1 MHLNTRN
8 IRIGFLTLAI
18 VIAMA
23 PVVLAQSILDARRL
37 EFTPSADH
45 ATVDDGG
52 IPFVE
57 SYSLAVYVSG
67 ATTPSQTVN
76 LGKPTPDSDGMIRL
90 DFVSLLAT
98 PLTAGV
104 VYETRVSAVGP
115 GGSSPSDPSNT
126 FGFSVACAP
135 TISPTSQSFAAA
147 GGSGS
152 IAVSAGSGCPWTA
165 ASNVSWLSVSGG
177 AAGTGSGSVTFT
189 VATQTASSQR
199 TGTLTVAGKTFTV
212 TQAAATACSFSISPT
227 SQAFA
232 AAGGSGSVAVT
243 TTAGCAWTASDS
255 VSWVTVVTGASG
267 TGNGTVSFSVSAN
280 TSSSRSTT
288 LSVAG
293 KSFSITEAAPTA
305 PCSYTVSPLSVTQGA
320 TGGSGTFTVTTQTG
334 CTWTS
339 SAGASWITVS
349 GSGTGSGTAS
359 YTVGANTTSSSRT
372 GSVMVAGK
380 TATVTQGRAAAAAP
394 PVAPGNL
401 RIIGG

>member
-1 MHLNTRN
+1 MQLNTR
-8 IRIGFLTLAI
+8 IRIGLLTLAI
-18 VIAMA
+18 ALAMA

-45 ATVDDGG
+45 AAVDDGG
-52 IPFVE
+52 NPFVE
-57 SYSLAVYVSG
+57 SYSLAIYVSG
-67 ATTPSQTVN
+67 AANPSQTVN
-76 LGKPTPDSDGMIRL
+76 LGKPTPDTDGMIRL

-135 TISPTSQSFAAA
+135 TISPASQSFAAA
-147 GGSGS
+147 GGSDS

-189 VATQTASSQR
+189 VAAQTASSQR

-212 TQAAATACSFSISPT
+212 TQAGATACSYSISPT
-227 SQAFA
+227 SQAFVP
-232 AAGGSGSVAVT
+232 AGGSGSVAVT

-280 TSSSRSTT
+280 TTSSSRSAT

-293 KSFSITEAAPTA
+293 KSFSITEAA

-320 TGGSGTFTVTTQTG
+320 TGGSGTFTVATQTG

-339 SAGASWITVS
+339 SASASWITIS

-359 YTVGANTTSSSRT
+359 YTVGPNTTSSSRT
-372 GSVMVAGK
+372 GSVLVAGK
-380 TATVTQGRAAAAAP
+380 SATVTQGRAAAAAP
-394 PVAPGNL
+394 PAAPGNL